1 LRLISSRLISVC
13 SLLLLLFVVA
23 VGQTSSSSEASRLLP
38 KNIGAFRA
46 QGTRPLSSLPQGI
59 APEDFGVRDA
69 AEGTYVSPKGEKLEV
84 ALVRTQTQAGAYALL
99 TEVASQMRSAAPNDV
114 TKAGNVG
121 IAGVATPDRVAFYK
135 GPVFVS
141 ITGKAAEKGENSL
154 IAFAQS
160 YAQTLEDAENAIP
173 VLVKHLPEWEV
184 AQDRAVYA
192 VSLPALQD
200 AVGNEAVLDALNF
213 AEGTEAITA
222 SYDTSQLV
230 IVEYTTPQIAESN
243 DARITER
250 IKQLRES
257 GQPVPSAYR
266 RVGNYSVFVFNAPD
280 ETASAQLIDSVKYEQ
295 RIQWLGADPFAFEGA
310 AQQHTQKAVSLIL
323 GIAKTIGFFLALCLG
338 AGGIVGGIAF
348 LHRRA
353 QASAAAEAYSD
364 AGGMLRLNLDEMT
377 PQTDPARL
385 LDSGEGKTAIG
396 S

>member
-13 SLLLLLFVVA
+13 SLLLLLFVIA
-23 VGQTSSSSEASRLLP
+23 AGQTSSSSEASRLLP

-46 QGTRPLSSLPQGI
+46 QGTRPLSTLPQGI

-69 AEGTYVSPKGEKLEV
+69 AEGSYVSPKGEKLEV

-99 TEVASQMRSAAPNDV
+99 TEVAAEMRSGAPNEV

-121 IAGVATPDRVAFYK
+121 IAGVATSNRVAFYK

-141 ITGKAAEKGENSL
+141 ITSEGATNGENSL

-160 YAQTLEDAENAIP
+160 YAKTLEDAEDAIP
-173 VLVKHLPEWEV
+173 VLVKHLPEWET

-192 VSLPALQD
+192 VSLHALQS
-200 AVGNEAVLDALNF
+200 AIGNQASLDAINF
-213 AEGTEAITA
+213 DEGTEAITA
-222 SYDTSQLV
+222 NYDASRLV

-243 DARITER
+243 DARLTER
-250 IKQLRES
+250 INQLRES

-280 ETASAQLIDSVKYEQ
+280 EVAATQLIDGVKYEQ
-295 RIQWLGADPFAFEGA
+295 RIQWLGKDPFAFENA

-338 AGGIVGGIAF
+338 AGGVVGGIAY

-353 QASAAAEAYSD
+353 QASTSAEAYSD

-377 PQTDPARL
+377 PQTNPARL
-385 LDSGEGKTAIG
+385 LKSGDGKTAIG

>member
-1 LRLISSRLISVC
+1 MRLISSRLISVC
-13 SLLLLLFVVA
+13 SLLLLLFVIA
-23 VGQTSSSSEASRLLP
+23 AGQTSSSLEVSRLLP

-46 QGTRPLSSLPQGI
+46 QGTRPLSAFPNGI

-69 AEGTYVSPKGEKLEV
+69 AEGMYVSSKGEKLEV
-84 ALVRTQTQAGAYALL
+84 ALVRTHTQAGAYALL
-99 TEVASQMRSAAPNDV
+99 TEVAAEMRSASPGAV

-121 IAGVATPDRVAFYK
+121 IAGVVTSNRVAFYK

-141 ITGKAAEKGENSL
+141 VTSNAATNGENSL

-160 YAQTLEDAENAIP
+160 YAKMLEDAEDTIP
-173 VLVKHLPEWEV
+173 VLVKHLPEWET

-192 VSLPALQD
+192 ISLRALQS
-200 AVGNEAVLDALNF
+200 AVGNEAVLDAISF
-213 AEGTEAITA
+213 DEGTEAITA
-222 SYDTSQLV
+222 SYDASRLV

-257 GQPVPSAYR
+257 NQPVPSAYR
-266 RVGNYSVFVFNAPD
+266 RVGNYSVFVFNATD
-280 ETASAQLIDSVKYEQ
+280 ETASSQLIDGVKYEQ
-295 RIQWLGADPFAFEGA
+295 RIQWLGQDPFAFEGA

-323 GIAKTIGFFLALCLG
+323 GIAKTIGFFLAFCLG
-338 AGGIVGGIAF
+338 VGGVVGGIAF

-353 QASAAAEAYSD
+353 QQRTSVEAYSD

-385 LDSGEGKTAIG
+385 LKSGDGKTAIG